1 MRTFKKLMSGAL
13 AAAIV
18 ASMSVSAFAAELNS
32 SNKVVLGS
40 SETYTPAGQTTV
52 LIVPADNWVNDA
64 LTGLEDEDILYIDQY
79 ESAADATSAITAGL
93 GVKLTDGKLADGDYY
108 VLFGGKTGSSG
119 TFAITAFKMTV
130 GGTGTTVVLGELD
143 GVDGLTMDDYVI
155 LAKHLAKMTTIT
167 DSQLLLNADI
177 DKSGGI
183 TADDAVIFAKYL
195 AKMIDSLE

>member
-64 LTGLEDEDILYIDQY
+64 LTGLEDDDILYIDQY
-79 ESAADATSAITAGL
+79 ESAADATTAITAGL

-130 GGTGTTVVLGELD
+130 GGNKTVLGELD
-143 GVDGLTMDDYVI
+143 GVDGLTADDYVI
-155 LAKHLAKMTTIT
+155 LAKHLAKMVIIT
-167 DSQLLLNADI
+167 DPQLLLNADI
-177 DKSGGI
+177 DKSGEL